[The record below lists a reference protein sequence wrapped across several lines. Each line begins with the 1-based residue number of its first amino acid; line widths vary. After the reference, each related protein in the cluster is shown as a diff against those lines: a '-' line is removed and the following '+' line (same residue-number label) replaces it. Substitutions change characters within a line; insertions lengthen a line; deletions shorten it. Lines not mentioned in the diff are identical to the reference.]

1 MRVYE
6 FSKEYNI
13 SNKEV
18 LQALQDVGFEV
29 ESHMAILTPE
39 QIEFLGETFEKEE
52 QEESQPRA
60 ARKGKI
66 LVKKAARSEGC

>member
-29 ESHMAILTPE
+29 DSHMEPWLIIPKA
-39 QIEFLGETFEKEE
+39 
-52 QEESQPRA
+52 SA
-60 ARKGKI
+60 DNAWRKI
-66 LVKKAARSEGC
+66 FDDMI